1 MGSKAGPGEGGTAQ
15 GPWVIL
21 GVGGGP
27 QKAGARGSP
36 GVVREVGRV
45 PALADGCGEGAAIFS
60 GEVVQQGA
68 ALLEGEVA
76 RIGEVFWLPVEDIM
90 EEVEVVAEED
100 EEQEQ
105 QEEQMLEEPGPS
117 PKSAPSPLEVLE
129 AVQLQMEPLNRQCT
143 RACARLKLRT
153 LWRRKTYLEH
163 RSTIIQSIPGF
174 WVKVFVNHH
183 QMSATMN
190 DLDKDMLRY
199 MTNLK
204 VEELRYPSDC
214 CKIVLFFRNNRYFQ
228 NEVVVKE
235 YLINVTGY
243 VASHSTP
250 IQWHQRFESE
260 AYSRRHHSSSRDF
273 FRWFCDHSFAGS
285 SRIAEIISEDLWPN
299 PLLYYPREEGTTGT
313 EPSCPQKA
321 RALVCNPKLHIAEK
335 STAFGGSSPWSSTLE
350 WLLLG
355 LTPLKLPETQCR
367 WAERLGLK
375 LPPPL
380 FPHCQKA
387 QPWKFDMNKERGKA
401 EMKAYAVLKLNRLEE
416 GDPQKVKGTEASWW
430 SGRCQKEPKS
440 RRDSS
445 GKLHT

>member
-27 QKAGARGSP
+27 QEAGARGSP

-45 PALADGCGEGAAIFS
+45 PALADGCGEEAAIFS

-90 EEVEVVAEED
+90 EEVEVVAEEE

-105 QEEQMLEEPGPS
+105 QEEQMLAEEPEEKPQEEGQEEPGPS
-117 PKSAPSPLEVLE
+117 PKSAPSPLEALE
-129 AVQLQMEPLNRQCT
+129 ALEALQLELSTLNTQASRT
-143 RACARLKLRT
+143 YTGLKRKICE
-153 LWRRKTYLEH
+153 RRKPHLDG
-163 RSTIIQSIPGF
+163 RSAIIQGIPGF
-174 WVKVFVNHH
+174 WARAIVNHP
-183 QMSATMN
+183 QISAVISDQDE
-190 DLDKDMLRY
+190 DLLSY
-199 MTNLK
+199 MINLE

-243 VASHSTP
+243 MASHSTP

-260 AYSRRHHSSSRDF
+260 AYSRRHHSSSLDF
-273 FRWFCDHSFAGS
+273 FRWFSDHSFAGS

-299 PLLYYPREEGTTGT
+299 PLRYYPREERPTGT
-313 EPSCPQKA
+313 
-321 RALVCNPKLHIAEK
+321 
-335 STAFGGSSPWSSTLE
+335 
-350 WLLLG
+350 
-355 LTPLKLPETQCR
+355 
-367 WAERLGLK
+367 
-375 LPPPL
+375 
-380 FPHCQKA
+380 
-387 QPWKFDMNKERGKA
+387 
-401 EMKAYAVLKLNRLEE
+401 
-416 GDPQKVKGTEASWW
+416 
-430 SGRCQKEPKS
+430 
-440 RRDSS
+440 
-445 GKLHT
+445 